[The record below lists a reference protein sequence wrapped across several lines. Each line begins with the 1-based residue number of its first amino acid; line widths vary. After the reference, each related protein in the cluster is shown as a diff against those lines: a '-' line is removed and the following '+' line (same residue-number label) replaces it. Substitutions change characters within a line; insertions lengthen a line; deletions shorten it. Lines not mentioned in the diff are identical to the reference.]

1 MLSEETMMTVNTLTR
16 TLVKPSKLPVNILD
30 ITTGLTEVFT
40 VYYLIYAQKSQTP
53 TALLKI
59 ETMSDYVVDKNAKID
74 TKYVVYGAY
83 KNNVN
88 DSEKSLKLLGF
99 QARRQTQ
106 DIVWI
111 RRNNNNNWRKHF

>member
-40 VYYLIYAQKSQTP
+40 VYYLIYAQQSQTT

-59 ETMSDYVVDKNAKID
+59 ETMSDYVVDKNAKSIPYTCTWCMGL
-74 TKYVVYGAY
+74 TK
-83 KNNVN
+83 
-88 DSEKSLKLLGF
+88 
-99 QARRQTQ
+99 TM
-106 DIVWI
+106 
-111 RRNNNNNWRKHF
+111 